1 MDNMNTAAV
10 VPWTFQGSNVRTVM
24 LNGEP
29 WWVAKDVAE
38 ILEYSWSG
46 SSRVEHV
53 PAEWRGVT
61 SVVTPSGI
69 QEMIVLSEQ
78 GLYFFLNRS
87 DKPKALSV
95 QKWIAGEVMPQI
107 RKTGSY
113 SLKPAITIPEDKDD
127 QILFLC
133 SNLTEKIHECKKLK
147 AQIEEQLPKVALA
160 EACVVST
167 GLQTLT
173 ETAKV
178 LKVHPNLFIKYLKQI
193 GVLYKEDSNN
203 LPMDKYAKNG
213 YFEVKEFV
221 FNGKSGEIHKRLC
234 TYVTGKGLEF
244 LKKIV
249 DALPANSKI
258 RSEYTR
264 RNEVTL

>member
-1 MDNMNTAAV
+1 
-10 VPWTFQGSNVRTVM
+10 M

-87 DKPKALSV
+87 DKQKALSV

-113 SLKPAITIPEDKDD
+113 SLKPAITIPEDPLE
-127 QILFLC
+127 QVLL
-133 SNLTEKIHECKKLK
+133 LTEKLRDTAHLAIEYRNKNAVLTKTV
-147 AQIEEQLPKVALA
+147 EEQQPKV
-160 EACVVST
+160 EAYNAFMDCDGNCS
-167 GLQTLT
+167 LE
-173 ETAKV
+173 ETAKAIGMGRNRMTEQLREKHIFYKKFSNGDNHV
-178 LKVHPNLFIKYLKQI
+178 YQEFI
-193 GVLYKEDSNN
+193 DR
-203 LPMDKYAKNG
+203 G
-213 YFEVKEFV
+213 YFKVKLKTVDKGYGLSVPYPMIFTTPKGIEWLKMKV
-221 FNGKSGEIHKRLC
+221 FSQS
-234 TYVTGKGLEF
+234 VAGL
-244 LKKIV
+244 
-249 DALPANSKI
+249 
-258 RSEYTR
+258 
-264 RNEVTL
+264 